1 MVRRRETNKIYLR
14 LSSDLLGVVR
24 SVEEFP
30 PSEILFVDE
39 KPAILSGKKAERET
53 WAFARLNNVI

>member
-1 MVRRRETNKIYLR
+1 
-14 LSSDLLGVVR
+14 
-24 SVEEFP
+24 VEEFP